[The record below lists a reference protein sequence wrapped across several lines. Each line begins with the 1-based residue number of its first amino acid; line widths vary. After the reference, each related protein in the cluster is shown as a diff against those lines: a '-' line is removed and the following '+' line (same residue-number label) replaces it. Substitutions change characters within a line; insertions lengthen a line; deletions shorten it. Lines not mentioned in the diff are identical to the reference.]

1 MIVAAQQKI
10 PITKSQIT
18 ICVYHHCMKVLVT
31 GASGFIGTALVRA
44 LREAGHEPVALVRR
58 VPRPGAAEIQWDPAG
73 AIDCAKFSGA
83 DAVVHLAGES
93 VAGRWNAQRKAR
105 ILNSRVQGT
114 QTIAASMARAHPRP
128 RVLVCASAN
137 GIYGDTADKVV
148 TESEPPGSTFL
159 AEVGRQ
165 WENATRAASDAG
177 IRTVMMRTGLVLS
190 GTGGALA
197 RMLPPFRMGVGGRLG
212 DGRQWMAWITLDDLI
227 ALFLYVLTHE
237 SMRGPVN
244 AVAPNPVTNAEFTCA
259 LGSVLHR
266 PTPFPAP
273 AFAVRAAFGQM
284 GEELLLASNRAVPQA
299 ALSGGFQFRYP
310 EIRGALQH
318 VLKK

>member
-1 MIVAAQQKI
+1 MVG
-10 PITKSQIT
+10 
-18 ICVYHHCMKVLVT
+18 MKVLVT
-31 GASGFIGTALVRA
+31 GASGFIGSALLPA

-58 VPRPGAAEIQWDPAG
+58 PPRPGAAEIQWDPGG
-73 AIDCAKFSGA
+73 AIDGAKFSGA
-83 DAVVHLAGES
+83 DAVVHLAGEN
-93 VAGRWNAQRKAR
+93 VGAGRWNEQRKAR

-114 QTIAASMARAHPRP
+114 QTIAASMARANPHP
-128 RVLVCASAN
+128 RVLVSASAN

-165 WENATRAASDAG
+165 WENATRSAADAG

-190 GTGGALA
+190 GKGGALP

-212 DGRQWMAWITLDDLI
+212 NGRQWMAWIALDDLI
-227 ALFLYVLTHE
+227 ALFLYALTHE

-244 AVAPNPVTNAEFTCA
+244 VVAPSPVTNAEFTRA
-259 LGSVLHR
+259 LGSVLQR
-266 PTPFPAP
+266 PTPFPVP

-299 ALSGGFQFRYP
+299 ALAGGFQFQYP
-310 EIRGALQH
+310 EITGALQH
-318 VLKK
+318 VLAKGV